1 MFIRPEVTELLRRNI
16 DGIIGC
22 LILLV
27 GIKVLISFTWLGLVL
42 GLVLSLIG
50 FGLIVGAWQKLF
62 LVSVFEGAGLLEV
75 NERQVSYLHIVNGG
89 VISLDFIDR
98 ISLITNAN
106 TFMVQ
111 KRFWCLEQ
119 AGIDSLI
126 FPISV
131 KGIETFIGS
140 LAVFSNVDYGIIN
153 VALKDKSK
161 KKYVVWQ
168 R

>member
-1 MFIRPEVTELLRRNI
+1 MFIRPEIKELLRRNI

-22 LILLV
+22 LILLF

-42 GLVLSLIG
+42 GVVLSVIG
-50 FGLIVGAWQKLF
+50 FGLILGAWRKFF

-89 VISLDFIDR
+89 MISLDFVDR

-111 KRFWCLEQ
+111 KRFW
-119 AGIDSLI
+119 
-126 FPISV
+126 
-131 KGIETFIGS
+131 
-140 LAVFSNVDYGIIN
+140 
-153 VALKDKSK
+153 
-161 KKYVVWQ
+161 
-168 R
+168 